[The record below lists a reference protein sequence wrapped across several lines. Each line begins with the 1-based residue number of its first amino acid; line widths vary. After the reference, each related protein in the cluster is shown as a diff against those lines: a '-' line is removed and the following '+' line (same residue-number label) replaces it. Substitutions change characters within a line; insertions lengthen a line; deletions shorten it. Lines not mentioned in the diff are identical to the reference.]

1 MAIILPI
8 TLPKSYARQHLSHYP
23 ELCQRSVTI
32 HHLKKYLLGISI
44 SNTMYCAH
52 TELSS
57 TKIVHGRIFV
67 SCYVLTNLAA
77 SLTICYKGKHA
88 NKQTPLSERHSMT
101 YIFQKHTT

>member
-1 MAIILPI
+1 
-8 TLPKSYARQHLSHYP
+8 
-23 ELCQRSVTI
+23 
-32 HHLKKYLLGISI
+32 
-44 SNTMYCAH
+44 MYCAH